1 MKLRNCRPNLLG
13 NDSPGRFG
21 EDKERGMVEGC
32 SRLSE
37 LDSGYKLG
45 EKEKSGQPLQIAE
58 AELVYHVFL
67 ICLGMVWFVA
77 KTTTTTTTN
86 FDLYCI
92 TGGFGLQYLF
102 LAILISAM
110 DVQMYT

>member
-58 AELVYHVFL
+58 AELVCFVFL
-67 ICLGMVWFVA
+67 ICLGLVWFAV
-77 KTTTTTTTN
+77 KTTTSTTKN
-86 FDLYCI
+86 
-92 TGGFGLQYLF
+92 
-102 LAILISAM
+102 LI
-110 DVQMYT
+110 